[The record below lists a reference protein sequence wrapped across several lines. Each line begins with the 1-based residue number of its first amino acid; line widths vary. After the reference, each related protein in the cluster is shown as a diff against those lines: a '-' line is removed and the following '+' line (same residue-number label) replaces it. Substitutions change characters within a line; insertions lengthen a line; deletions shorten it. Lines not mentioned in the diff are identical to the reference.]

1 LNTSGSGNAGIR
13 KAYRLVAKD
22 MEYNGKKVDV
32 YTDIPTSESKPED
45 RINSVSKVF
54 ELIFK
59 RTPSAKDIESF
70 RSYIGLL
77 TLMKTL
83 PKEVQVEA
91 MERTKEGIAQAGLSP
106 EEYAP
111 IQKAAKSILGISI

>member
-1 LNTSGSGNAGIR
+1 M
-13 KAYRLVAKD
+13 D
-22 MEYNGKKVDV
+22 YNGKKVDV
-32 YTDIPTSESKPED
+32 YTDIPASESKPED

-59 RTPSAKDIESF
+59 RKPSQQDLLDF
-70 RSYIGLL
+70 RSYVGLL
-77 TLMKTL
+77 RLMKTL
-83 PKEVQVEA
+83 PKDVQVKA